1 MMPVRCYMPSR
12 PRRAPRGSEKTAVM
26 NFRIQPLTRRAV
38 EDAAKASG
46 RTVSAECEAQLQR
59 ALFGMG
65 GGLWPILQIVSDNLN
80 KIAELK
86 ERAWADDPILFDRA
100 FNAIVAM
107 LEMCRP
113 SGSIHRDATE
123 NELQADRNVMLNA
136 ILRIYEVN
144 TSAPLG
150 RLSPEQRHLVKLK
163 EQLGAIGAE
172 PVLRRFGALAH
183 KASTT
188 ESPAATDA
196 KELWRITRL
205 LLAEPAILSAAGSM
219 TVDVT
224 VMRRGPDGKLAPVE
238 ENKK

>member
-1 MMPVRCYMPSR
+1 MARR
-12 PRRAPRGSEKTAVM
+12 QRRAPRGSDKTAVM
-26 NFRIQPLTRRAV
+26 HFRVQPLTLKAV
-38 EDAAKASG
+38 KDAAKTSG

-65 GGLWPILQIVSDNLN
+65 GGLWPILQVVSDNLN
-80 KIAELK
+80 KLTELK
-86 ERAWADDPILFDRA
+86 GRAWADDPILFDRA

-113 SGSIHRDATE
+113 PGSIHRGATD
-123 NELQADRNVMLNA
+123 NELQADRNVMYNSL
-136 ILRIYEVN
+136 IRIYEVN
-144 TSAPLG
+144 TSAPLA

-172 PVLRRFGALAH
+172 PVLRRFAALAH

-188 ESPAATDA
+188 ESPTTTDA
-196 KELWRITRL
+196 KELWRITRM
-205 LLAEPAILSAAGSM
+205 LLAEPAVLSAAGSM
-219 TVDVT
+219 TVDVA
-224 VMRRGPDGKLAPVE
+224 VMRRGPDGKLVPVE